1 MAVTNSSDYI
11 RSRLR
16 NVTTE
21 KIAVDENQ
29 DEQGY
34 LTIFEDVQQYIVR
47 EKLPEL
53 NRSID
58 TKDVNVLTEIVDSYI
73 QKKHQMLIR
82 DRAKRD
88 VIVTRCVDDMTGYGF
103 LNKYLVQKDEIE
115 EININGWDTVE
126 VRWRD
131 GRDEITDDRFHSAQH
146 AREIMQ
152 RLLRTTGRILD
163 ENKIYEITYIG
174 KSVRMAVVTTPIVDE
189 EIGVA
194 ASIRFIHSA
203 IYNLNQLIDSEFMT
217 NEMSDMLTS
226 FINHGVSLICCGATS
241 SGKTTMLNALLE
253 SVSDSTR
260 VITLEDSTREFELV
274 RRDEKGKVYNNRV
287 HMQTRTHKTDDYNVD
302 LQKLLDINLKYD
314 PDIVVVGE
322 MVSEEAFIASEMAR
336 TGHTVMTTIHTNNAY
351 DAYYRMYTLG
361 IRKYPLSESVMLKI
375 MVDAFPIVVYTKKY
389 SDGKRRVQCILEG
402 HWDEKSSRITYTE
415 LYRYEVED
423 NIEKEDGK
431 IETKG
436 SFIRG
441 QRILP
446 ELRTKMLD
454 NGAKR
459 SEIDWM

>member
-1 MAVTNSSDYI
+1 MGINSTDYI
-11 RSRLR
+11 RSKLQ

-21 KIAVDENQ
+21 KVDVKEDQ
-29 DEQGY
+29 DEKGY
-34 LTIFEDVQQYIVR
+34 LTIFDDVQQYVVR

-53 NRSID
+53 TRSID
-58 TKDVNVLTEIVDSYI
+58 TKDNNVLTEIVDKYV

-82 DRAKRD
+82 DRAKRES
-88 VIVTRCVDDMTGYGF
+88 IVKRCVDDMTGFGF
-103 LNKYLVQKDEIE
+103 LNKYLAMKDDIE

-126 VRWRD
+126 IRWRD
-131 GRDEITDDRFHSAQH
+131 GRDEITNDRFHSAQH

-217 NEMSDMLTS
+217 KEMSDMLTT
-226 FINHGVSLICCGATS
+226 FINHGVSVVSCGATS
-241 SGKTTMLNALLE
+241 SGKTTMINALLE
-253 SVSDSTR
+253 SVSPSTR
-260 VITLEDSTREFELV
+260 IVTLEDSTREFELV
-274 RRDEKGKVYNNRV
+274 RRDENGKVYNNRV
-287 HMQTRTHKTDDYNVD
+287 HMQTRTHKNEEYNVD
-302 LQKLLDINLKYD
+302 LQKLLDINLKFD

-336 TGHTVMTTIHTNNAY
+336 TGHTVLTTIHTNNAY
-351 DAYYRMYTLG
+351 DAYYRMYTLA
-361 IRKYPLSESVMLKI
+361 IRKYPLAEMLTLKI
-375 MVDAFPIVVYTKKY
+375 MVDAYPIVIYTKKY

-402 HWDEKSSRITYTE
+402 HWSEDHIEYTE
-415 LYRYEVED
+415 LYRFDVED
-423 NIEKEDGK
+423 NIEKEDGT
-431 IETKG
+431 IETVGK
-436 SFIRG
+436 FVRKN
-441 QRILP
+441 RILD

-459 SEIDWM
+459 SDIEWM